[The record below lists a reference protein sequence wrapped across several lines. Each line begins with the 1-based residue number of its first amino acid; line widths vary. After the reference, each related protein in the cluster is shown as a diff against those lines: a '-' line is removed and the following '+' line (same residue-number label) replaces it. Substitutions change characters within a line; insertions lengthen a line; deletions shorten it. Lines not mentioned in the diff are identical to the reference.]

1 MPIDRISSSLRGKLV
16 AAFSAV
22 AIFVAMFVAAVTA
35 IHFST
40 LDRAAQIEA
49 AHVAEFIAEAT
60 VRNRQVQPQLQ
71 DYVARLNALRKRDV
85 VIVDHGQIGLADAN
99 PGEVGMRFDHDPGD
113 EVGKTIADGKTR
125 TFVEENELHPE
136 GARQIVVPLV
146 DDATDVD
153 NPNRG
158 AVILEYTKIHDELLA
173 AEQTQIY
180 LVVVSGL
187 LAVLVVTGFGLRVAH
202 RISLPLRRLKQSVE
216 RISARDYSARVPVT
230 SRDEIGALGLAFNE
244 LAENLSV
251 SHAEIALHERDLE
264 QRIADRTEELNHANV
279 QLQQQIQQREIAA
292 ERAEYLAYYDG
303 LTALPN
309 RSMFSRLLE
318 QAISRAKRSA
328 THLAVLFVDLDR
340 FKNINDTLG
349 HEAGDQL
356 LCEVSRRLKDCL
368 RESDTVARLGGDEF
382 VILLPDLIDVSYV
395 DIVAQ
400 KVLAATSKPV
410 MALGQALRVTASV
423 GASTYPKDGDDE
435 QALMK
440 HADIAMY
447 QAKEAGRDHFEHYS
461 AAMNTHS
468 FERLVLESSLRRAL
482 EDEELQLLYQPTID
496 ARTGA
501 IAGVEALLRWVH
513 PTLGLLPPSRFI
525 PAAEETGL
533 IVAIGRWVLKTA
545 CRQNVAW
552 KQRGFPSL
560 TMAVN
565 LSARQF
571 FDDDLVRDVAAA
583 LRETGMR
590 AALLELEIAETT
602 LTQDRAKTLVILKK
616 LKDLGVRIAIDHF
629 GTGYTSLTNF
639 REFHVDTIKIDGS
652 FIRGLSDEAEN
663 RDTAEAIIA
672 LAKNL
677 GPTIVAECVE
687 TQAQIEFLRQ
697 QACDEFQG
705 FFFSPAVTASQFWD
719 LLATQMTA
727 EATQ

>member
-1 MPIDRISSSLRGKLV
+1 
-16 AAFSAV
+16 
-22 AIFVAMFVAAVTA
+22 
-35 IHFST
+35 
-40 LDRAAQIEA
+40 
-49 AHVAEFIAEAT
+49 
-60 VRNRQVQPQLQ
+60 
-71 DYVARLNALRKRDV
+71 
-85 VIVDHGQIGLADAN
+85 
-99 PGEVGMRFDHDPGD
+99 MRFDHDPGD

-125 TFVEENELHPE
+125 TFVEENALHPE
-136 GARQIVVPLV
+136 GARQIVVPLS

-153 NPNRG
+153 KPNLG
-158 AVILEYTKIHDELLA
+158 AVILEYTKIHNELLA

-187 LAVLVVTGFGLRVAH
+187 LAVLVVTGFALRVAH

-230 SRDEIGALGLAFNE
+230 SNDEIGALGVAFNE
-244 LAENLSV
+244 LAENL
-251 SHAEIALHERDLE
+251 
-264 QRIADRTEELNHANV
+264 NYANV
-279 QLQQQIQQREIAA
+279 QLQQQIRQREIAA

-356 LCEVSRRLKDCL
+356 LRDIGRRLKDCL
-368 RESDTVARLGGDEF
+368 RESDTVALLGGDEF
-382 VILLPDLIDVSYV
+382 VILLPDLVDASYV

-482 EDEELQLLYQPTID
+482 EDEELELHYQPTID

-513 PTLGLLPPSRFI
+513 PSLGLLPPSRII
-525 PAAEETGL
+525 PVAEETGL

-571 FDDDLVRDVAAA
+571 FDEDLVRDVAAA

-719 LLATQMTA
+719 LLATQITA